1 MDIDKIKRDQ
11 DARGYLNIKAASAS
25 IDAMCNAWDM
35 PKYILKDIKTKS
47 YHSLP
52 RISRDWFDGFDNY
65 GITRDIYDYVDGM
78 MRQIRMVRNDMGSR
92 NEYNPII
99 RHEGA
104 TVVRARSILTHTFK
118 RTRGIDVKIE
128 KCNLEATIE
137 HEKASEYSV
146 TNTLYLKIGWNKLVH
161 DRGHALVAAGDG
173 RRFVMQST
181 PVTSIDGLPETASVF
196 KVKTVRFVK
205 QVPKIEMGWLIVH
218 NQDNTPLIDIDDKV
232 VKVHAYN
239 KNLSAAIS
247 LLNRRTKA
255 FVLGELIDQL

>member
-1 MDIDKIKRDQ
+1 MAVNKIERDR
-11 DARGYLNIKAASAS
+11 DARNYITTKSASAS
-25 IDAMCNAWDM
+25 IDAMCNAWNM
-35 PKYILKDIKTKS
+35 PKRILKDVKEKS

-52 RISRDWFDGFDNY
+52 ARSRDWFDEFDNF
-65 GITRDIYDYVDGM
+65 GVSSDIYQYIDGM
-78 MRQIRMVRNDMGSR
+78 MRQIRMIRHGLESR
-92 NEYNPII
+92 SEYNPII
-99 RHEGA
+99 RHKAA
-104 TVVRARSILTHTFK
+104 TAVRARRILGDTFK
-118 RTRGIDVKIE
+118 RTRGLDVKIE
-128 KCNLEATIE
+128 ECNREPTVD
-137 HEKASEYSV
+137 HEKASEYNV
-146 TNTLYLKIGWNKLVH
+146 TNRLYLKIGWNKLVH

-181 PVTSIDGLPETASVF
+181 PVNSIDGLPETASVF

-218 NQDNTPLIDIDDKV
+218 NQDNTPLIDEQDKV

-239 KNLSAAIS
+239 KNLSAAIT

>member
-1 MDIDKIKRDQ
+1 MDINKMKRDQ
-11 DARGYLNIKAASAS
+11 DSRGYLNIKAASAS

-35 PKYILKDIKTKS
+35 PKDILKDIKMKS

-52 RISRDWFDGFDNY
+52 TRSRDWFDELDNH
-65 GITRDIYDYVDGM
+65 GIERELYDYIDGM

-99 RHEGA
+99 RHKAA
-104 TVVRARSILTHTFK
+104 TKVRARGILTDTFK
-118 RTRGIDVKIE
+118 RTRGFDVKIE
-128 KCNLEATIE
+128 ECNREPTVD

-146 TNTLYLKIGWNKLVH
+146 TNRLYLKIGWNKLVH

-173 RRFVMQST
+173 ARFVMQST
-181 PVTSIDGLPETASVF
+181 PVKSIDGLPETASVF